1 MSDQRAALPQKT
13 VAPRASTHDA
23 ATAGAE
29 RGEGVTTTTA
39 SPAAPTTG
47 RTAIGRPRR
56 RWWPTPKVIV
66 TVAVAAA
73 IGYLALVPLYY
84 LFWGTFFDANG
95 FTLSGFARAYGDE
108 RIGALVGNSL
118 WFAVGAA
125 LLSLFVGTALA
136 YLNVRTDV
144 PFKALF
150 FAASIIPLI
159 IPGILYTI
167 AWIFLAS
174 PEIGLLNKVLEPVFG
189 PGVLDVFTV
198 WGMIWVEGLHL
209 SPIVFLLMVATFRS
223 MDPSLEESALMC
235 GASRWQVFRK
245 ITAPLTRPAIVAAI
259 LIMTV
264 RSLESF
270 EVPALLG
277 LQNGIYVFTS
287 RIYFVLRT
295 YPPDLAAAGSLA
307 IGLLVLAM
315 IGVAISNIIGRSGR
329 SFQTV
334 TGKGFRPRPIEL
346 GKWRPVMGTAI
357 ILYFFFTVVGPLL
370 VLLYT
375 SLLKFYQPPSLAA
388 AKTMSLDNYRELLHL
403 SQAMTAL
410 KNSLF
415 LGLGAATLVMAGMS
429 VAAWIVVRSRI
440 PGRQLVDQFAFVP
453 LVIPG
458 LVLGLA
464 LSFVYLRSPVP
475 IYGTIFILLI
485 AYCTRYM
492 PYGMRYAVTSMHQI
506 SAELE
511 ESAQVS
517 GASWWQT
524 FRRVLLPLLSP
535 GLLAGWIYILVVSF
549 RELSSSILLY
559 SPGNEVL
566 SILIF
571 EQYENGQFTVLSAL
585 GVVMV
590 LTLVVLV
597 TLAYKL
603 GARVGLR
610 QD

>member
-1 MSDQRAALPQKT
+1 MTT
-13 VAPRASTHDA
+13 VAPPVAPVTEPVA
-23 ATAGAE
+23 A
-29 RGEGVTTTTA
+29 V
-39 SPAAPTTG
+39 
-47 RTAIGRPRR
+47 PRR
-56 RWWPTPKVIV
+56 RWRPTPKLMII
-66 TVAVAAA
+66 VAVAGAV
-73 IGYLALVPLYY
+73 GYLALVPLYY
-84 LFWGTFFDANG
+84 LIWGTFFDDRG
-95 FTLSGFARAYGDE
+95 FTLGGFARAYSDSQ
-108 RIGALVGNSL
+108 IGSLIGNSL
-118 WFAVGAA
+118 LFAAGSA
-125 LLSLFVGTALA
+125 LLSLVVGTALA

-150 FAASIIPLI
+150 FAASIIPLV

-174 PEIGLLNKVLEPVFG
+174 PDIGLLNKAIEPVVGAGFF
-189 PGVLDVFTV
+189 DVFSI

-209 SPIVFLLMVATFRS
+209 SPIVFLLMVAAFRS

-235 GASRWQVFRK
+235 GATRLQVFRMVT
-245 ITAPLTRPAIVAAI
+245 IPLIRPAIVAAV

-264 RSLESF
+264 RGLESF
-270 EVPALLG
+270 EVPTLLG
-277 LQNGIYVFTS
+277 LQNGTYVFTS

-295 YPPDLAAAGSLA
+295 YPPDLAAAGALA
-307 IGLLVLAM
+307 LGLLVLAM
-315 IGVAISNIIGRSGR
+315 IGVAVSNIIGRSDKA
-329 SFQTV
+329 FQTV
-334 TGKGFRPRPIEL
+334 TGKGFRPRPMEL
-346 GKWRPVMGTAI
+346 GKWRPITGAAI
-357 ILYFFFTVVGPLL
+357 LLYFFFTVVAPLC

-375 SLLKFYQPPSLAA
+375 SLLKFYQPPSVAA
-388 AKTMSLDNYRELLHL
+388 FKSMSLDNYRQLVHL

-415 LGLGAATLVMAGMS
+415 LGIASATLVMVGMAI
-429 VAAWIVVRSRI
+429 AAWIVVRSRV
-440 PGRQLVDQFAFVP
+440 PFRQLIDQLAFVP

-464 LSFVYLRSPVP
+464 LSFVYLRSPIP

-517 GASWWQT
+517 GASWWQS

-597 TLAYKL
+597 TIAYKL
-603 GARVGLR
+603 GAKVGLK

>member
-1 MSDQRAALPQKT
+1 
-13 VAPRASTHDA
+13 V
-23 ATAGAE
+23 
-29 RGEGVTTTTA
+29 
-39 SPAAPTTG
+39 G
-47 RTAIGRPRR
+47 RSLL
-56 RWWPTPKVIV
+56 TPKTLIV
-66 TVAVAAA
+66 AGVAVV

-84 LFWGTFFDANG
+84 LLYGTFFGAEG
-95 FTLSGFARAYGDE
+95 FTLEAFGRVYSADG
-108 RIGALVGNSL
+108 IGTLIGNSL
-118 WFAVGAA
+118 WFAFGSAI
-125 LLSLFVGTALA
+125 LSLVVGTALA

-144 PFKALF
+144 PFKPLF
-150 FAASIIPLI
+150 FAASMIPLI

-167 AWIFLAS
+167 SWIFLAS
-174 PEIGLLNKVLEPVFG
+174 PDIGLLNAFLEPLVG
-189 PGVLDVFTV
+189 PGFFDIFTI

-209 SPIVFLLMVATFRS
+209 SPIVFLLMVAAFRS
-223 MDPSLEESALMC
+223 MDPSLEESALMS
-235 GASRWQVFRK
+235 GASRWTTFLK
-245 ITAPLTRPAIVAAI
+245 ITVPLVRPAIVASI
-259 LIMTV
+259 LVMTV

-287 RIYFVLRT
+287 QIYFTLRS
-295 YPPDLAAAGSLA
+295 YPPDLAGAGALALGLLA
-307 IGLLVLAM
+307 IAIV
-315 IGVAISNIIGRSGR
+315 GVILSNRVGKDSKGY
-329 SFQTV
+329 QTV
-334 TGKGFRPRPIEL
+334 TGKGFRPRPMEL
-346 GKWRPVMGTAI
+346 GKWRPVAGALI
-357 ILYFFFTVVGPLL
+357 VLYFVATVLAPLA
-370 VLLYT
+370 VLIYT
-375 SLLKFYQPPSLAA
+375 SLLKFYVAPSAEA
-388 AKTMSLDNYRELLHL
+388 FSTMTFDNYRALAEL
-403 SQAMTAL
+403 SQAGTAL
-410 KNSLF
+410 KNSLI
-415 LGLGAATLVMAGMS
+415 LGVGSATLVMLFMS
-429 VAAWIVVRSRI
+429 VAAWIVVRSKIR
-440 PGRQLVDQFAFVP
+440 GRGIVDQLAFVP

-458 LVLGLA
+458 LVLGLGI
-464 LSFVYLRSPVP
+464 SFVYLRSPIP
-475 IYGTIFILLI
+475 IYGTLFILLI

-535 GLLAGWIYILVVSF
+535 GLVAGFIYILTVSF

-571 EQYENGQFTVLSAL
+571 EQFENGSFTVLAAL

-597 TLAYKL
+597 TIAYKV
-603 GARVGLR
+603 GAKVGLR

>member
-1 MSDQRAALPQKT
+1 M
-13 VAPRASTHDA
+13 
-23 ATAGAE
+23 
-29 RGEGVTTTTA
+29 TTA
-39 SPAAPTTG
+39 MPTAPSTAPPQQSAEPAPGLLARVRSLLTL
-47 RTAIGRPRR
+47 
-56 RWWPTPKVIV
+56 KLLIV
-66 TVAVAAA
+66 AGVAVV

-84 LFWGTFFDANG
+84 LLYGTFFDANG
-95 FTLSGFARAYGDE
+95 FTLGAFARAYTADGIGE
-108 RIGALVGNSL
+108 LISNSLLFAIGA
-118 WFAVGAA
+118 AI
-125 LLSLFVGTALA
+125 LSLVVGTALA

-144 PFKALF
+144 PFKPLF
-150 FAASIIPLI
+150 FAASMIPLI

-167 AWIFLAS
+167 SWIFLAS
-174 PEIGLLNKVLEPVFG
+174 PDIGLLNAFLEPLVG
-189 PGVLDVFTV
+189 PGFFDIFTI

-209 SPIVFLLMVATFRS
+209 SPIVFLLMVAAFRS
-223 MDPSLEESALMC
+223 MDPSLEESALMS
-235 GASRWQVFRK
+235 GASRWTTFLK
-245 ITAPLTRPAIVAAI
+245 ITVPLVRPAIVASI
-259 LIMTV
+259 LVMTV

-287 RIYFVLRT
+287 QIYFTLRS
-295 YPPDLAAAGSLA
+295 YPPDLAGAGALA
-307 IGLLVLAM
+307 VGLLVIAVL
-315 IGVAISNIIGRSGR
+315 GVILSNRVGRNSKDY
-329 SFQTV
+329 QTV
-334 TGKGFRPRPIEL
+334 TGKGFRPRPMEL
-346 GKWRPVMGTAI
+346 GKFRWVAGGLI
-357 ILYFFFTVVGPLL
+357 IVYFVATVLAPLA

-375 SLLKFYQPPSLAA
+375 SLLKFYVAPSAEA
-388 AKTMSLDNYRELLHL
+388 FRTMTLDNYRELAGL
-403 SQAMTAL
+403 SSAGTAL
-410 KNSLF
+410 KNSLI
-415 LGLGAATLVMAGMS
+415 LGLGSATVVMLFMS
-429 VAAWIVVRSRI
+429 VAAWIVVRSKIRFR
-440 PGRQLVDQFAFVP
+440 GLLDQLAFVP

-464 LSFVYLRSPVP
+464 ISFVYLRSPIP

-535 GLLAGWIYILVVSF
+535 GLVAGFIYILTVSF

-571 EQYENGQFTVLSAL
+571 EQFENGSFTILAAL

-597 TLAYKL
+597 TVAYKV
-603 GARVGLR
+603 GAKVGLR

>member
-1 MSDQRAALPQKT
+1 M
-13 VAPRASTHDA
+13 
-23 ATAGAE
+23 
-29 RGEGVTTTTA
+29 TTA
-39 SPAAPTTG
+39 SPAVSA
-47 RTAIGRPRR
+47 RR
-56 RWWPTPKVIV
+56 GATLGWLRRLLTPKIAIIV
-66 TVAVAAA
+66 VVAGL

-84 LFWGTFFDANG
+84 LIWGTFFDANG
-95 FTLSGFARAYGDE
+95 FTLGGFARAYGDP
-108 RIGALVGNSL
+108 RVGDMIGNSL

-125 LLSLFVGTALA
+125 VLSLCVGTALA

-144 PFKALF
+144 PFKGLF

-174 PEIGLLNKVLEPVFG
+174 PDIGLLNKLIEPIFG
-189 PGVLDVFTV
+189 PAFFDIFTV
-198 WGMIWVEGLHL
+198 WGMVWVEGLHL
-209 SPIVFLLMVATFRS
+209 SPIVFLLMVAAFRS
-223 MDPSLEESALMC
+223 MDPSLEESALMS
-235 GASRWQVFRK
+235 GASRWQVFRRV
-245 ITAPLTRPAIVAAI
+245 TVPLTRPAIVAAV
-259 LIMTV
+259 LVMVV

-287 RIYFVLRT
+287 RIYFVLRS
-295 YPPDLAAAGSLA
+295 YPPDLAAAGALA
-307 IGLLVLAM
+307 VGLLVFAL
-315 IGVAISNIIGRSGR
+315 IGVAISNLVGRSGKTY
-329 SFQTV
+329 QTV
-334 TGKGFRPRPIEL
+334 TGKGFRPRPMEL
-346 GKWRPVMGTAI
+346 GKWRPVMGAVI
-357 ILYFFFTVVGPLL
+357 VLYFFFTVVGPLL

-375 SLLKFYQPPSLAA
+375 SLLKFYQAPSGEAFA
-388 AKTMSLDNYRELLHL
+388 SMTFDNYRQLFDM
-403 SQAMTAL
+403 SDAMTAL
-410 KNSLF
+410 KNSLV
-415 LGLGAATLVMAGMS
+415 LGLGSATLVMILMAVG
-429 VAAWIVVRSRI
+429 AWIVVRSRI
-440 PGRQLVDQFAFVP
+440 PGRQLVDHLSFVP

-464 LSFVYLRSPVP
+464 LSFVYLRSPIP

-571 EQYENGQFTVLSAL
+571 EQYENGQFTVLAAL

-590 LTLVVLV
+590 LTLAVLV
-597 TLAYKL
+597 VIAYKL
-603 GARVGLR
+603 GAKVGLR

>member
-1 MSDQRAALPQKT
+1 M
-13 VAPRASTHDA
+13 
-23 ATAGAE
+23 
-29 RGEGVTTTTA
+29 TTA
-39 SPAAPTTG
+39 TPAAQS
-47 RTAIGRPRR
+47 TAPSPRPAESAPSRARR
-56 RWWPTPKVIV
+56 ARRFLLAPKTLIV
-66 TVAVAAA
+66 AGVAGV

-84 LFWGTFFDANG
+84 LVWGTFFEEDG
-95 FTLSGFARAYGDE
+95 FTLGGFQRAYSANG
-108 RIGALVGNSL
+108 IGELITNSL
-118 WFAVGAA
+118 WFAFGSAI
-125 LLSLFVGTALA
+125 LSLVVGTALA

-144 PFKALF
+144 PFKPLF
-150 FAASIIPLI
+150 FAASMIPLI
-159 IPGILYTI
+159 IPGILYTVS
-167 AWIFLAS
+167 WIFLAS
-174 PEIGLLNKVLEPVFG
+174 PDIGLLNAAVEPLLG
-189 PGVLDVFTV
+189 PGFFDVFTV

-209 SPIVFLLMVATFRS
+209 SPIVFLLMVAAFRS
-223 MDPSLEESALMC
+223 MDPSLEESALMS
-235 GASRWQVFRK
+235 GASRWTTFRK
-245 ITAPLTRPAIVAAI
+245 ITIPLVRPAIVASI

-287 RIYFVLRT
+287 RIYFTLRS
-295 YPPDLAAAGSLA
+295 YPPDLAGAGALALGLLA
-307 IGLLVLAM
+307 IAVLG
-315 IGVAISNIIGRSGR
+315 IILSNRVGRNSK
-329 SFQTV
+329 SYQTV

-346 GKWRPVMGTAI
+346 GKFRPVAGALI
-357 ILYFFFTVVGPLL
+357 VLYFLVTVLAPLA

-375 SLLKFYQPPSLAA
+375 SLLKFYVAPSLDALS
-388 AKTMSLDNYRELLHL
+388 TMTLDNYRELAGL
-403 SQAMTAL
+403 SQAGTAL
-410 KNSLF
+410 KNSLI
-415 LGLGAATLVMAGMS
+415 LGIGSATLVMLFMS
-429 VAAWIVVRSRI
+429 IAAWIVVRSKI
-440 PGRQLVDQFAFVP
+440 PGRGAVDQLAFVP

-511 ESAQVS
+511 ESAQVC

-535 GLLAGWIYILVVSF
+535 GLVAGFIYILTVSF

-571 EQYENGQFTVLSAL
+571 EQFENGQFTILAAL
-585 GVVMV
+585 GVAMV

-597 TLAYKL
+597 TVAYKL
-603 GARVGLR
+603 GAKVGLK
-610 QD
+610 QN